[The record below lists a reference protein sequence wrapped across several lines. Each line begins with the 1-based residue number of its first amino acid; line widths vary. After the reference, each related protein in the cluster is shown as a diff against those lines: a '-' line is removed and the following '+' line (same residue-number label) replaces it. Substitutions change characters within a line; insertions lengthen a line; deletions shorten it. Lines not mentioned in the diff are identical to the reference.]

1 MAAFLY
7 PIYTLVSLV
16 LSIWAISLFQ
26 QEHKVST
33 IMLIFVLAGMTYDNL
48 IVSVGSLIAEGGLLK
63 LLNRLRFIFHNL
75 FVPLLVVNAFKQACD
90 AGVTWASHPI
100 VSKGCWT
107 LTIGIITLGI
117 INEIRHQEFVP
128 VNIGG
133 TLRYRPQIYGVPILT
148 ILTAI
153 LVAVAGFCIW
163 QEIQCPWMFVGT
175 VIMLFCNALPKNAF
189 GVVVSSASDFLFMLG
204 LLATELIL
212 Y

>member
-26 QEHKVST
+26 QGHKVST

-48 IVSVGSLIAEGGLLK
+48 IVSVGSLITEGGLLK
-63 LLNRLRFIFHNL
+63 LLNRFRFIFHNL

-90 AGVTWASHPI
+90 AGVTWANHPI
-100 VSKGCWT
+100 VAKGCWT
-107 LTIGIITLGI
+107 LTIGIITLGLL
-117 INEIRHQEFVP
+117 NEIRQQELIP
-128 VNIGG
+128 VNIAG

-175 VIMLFCNALPKNAF
+175 VVMLCCNALPKNTF